1 MLTDQHTVAVVVAS
15 RQRTAAEDGTTS
27 AAIADCNQ
35 TIPAAFV
42 QWHG

>member
-1 MLTDQHTVAVVVAS
+1 MLTDQHTITAIVAS

-27 AAIADCNQ
+27 AAFADCNQ
-35 TIPAAFV
+35 VIPAAFE